1 MLAAGILKSVNNTDS
16 KKNEILDFPP
26 TLNNKSS
33 KNSESDD
40 IDSILHTSVWP
51 QDTKNVS

>member
-40 IDSILHTSVWP
+40 IDSILHTSV
-51 QDTKNVS
+51 